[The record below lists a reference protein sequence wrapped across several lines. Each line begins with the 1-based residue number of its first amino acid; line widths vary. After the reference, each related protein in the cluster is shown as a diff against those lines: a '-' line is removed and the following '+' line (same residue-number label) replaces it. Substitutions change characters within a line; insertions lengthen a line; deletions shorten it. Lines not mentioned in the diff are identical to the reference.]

1 MRDRR
6 QVGEKTNAAR
16 MATLAAEKTKR
27 IRILRMDESTVCDVD
42 VKTAGLLQ
50 QAAEA
55 DFRILDELEEI
66 RRPEKDRSSSYCWT
80 GQQRRRQ
87 GVRHA

>member
-1 MRDRR
+1 L
-6 QVGEKTNAAR
+6 T
-16 MATLAAEKTKR
+16 
-27 IRILRMDESTVCDVD
+27 

-66 RRPEKDRSSSYCWT
+66 RRPESRWLIQLLLDGTTTAEAREA
-80 GQQRRRQ
+80 
-87 GVRHA
+87 RHA